1 MDSKIKNYLGWAGVF
16 LMIALAFSALW
27 FIRLYSKSIEPSSFR
42 SFSVTGDGKAV
53 AIPDIAEFT
62 FSVLTEGGK
71 NLGELQ
77 KENTQKANRAIGVL
91 KGSGVADKDIKTAQY
106 SVEPRYQY
114 FDCSPRLSA
123 GGKPCPPPEIVGYA
137 IRQTVSVKLRDFEK
151 IGTLL
156 TEVVQSGAN
165 SVSQLSFNLDDPTAV
180 QNQARAEAIRK
191 AKDKAKAVA
200 KAGGFRLGRLLSIE
214 EGGGVPIFYKSFGV
228 ETLGA
233 PAPVPAPSIEAGSQ
247 EVTVNVTLRYEIE

>member
-1 MDSKIKNYLGWAGVF
+1 MDSKIKNYLAWAGVI
-16 LMIALAFSALW
+16 LMVSLAFSALW
-27 FIRLYSKSIEPSSFR
+27 FMRLYSKSIEPSSFR
-42 SFSVTGDGKAV
+42 SFSVTGEGKAV
-53 AIPDIAEFT
+53 AIPDVAEFT

-114 FDCSPRLSA
+114 FNCSPGLLS
-123 GGKPCPPPEIVGYA
+123 GGKPCPPPEIVGYT
-137 IRQTVSVKLRDFEK
+137 IRQTVGVKLRDFEK

-165 SVSQLSFNLDDPTAV
+165 SVSQLSFNLDDLTAV
-180 QNQARAEAIRK
+180 QNQARSEAIQK
-191 AKDKAKAVA
+191 AKEKAKAIA

-214 EGGGVPIFYKSFGV
+214 EGGGAPIFYKSFGG
-228 ETLGA
+228 ETLGLG
-233 PAPVPAPSIEAGSQ
+233 VPAPSIEPGSQ
-247 EVTVNVTLRYEIE
+247 EVTVTVTLRYEID